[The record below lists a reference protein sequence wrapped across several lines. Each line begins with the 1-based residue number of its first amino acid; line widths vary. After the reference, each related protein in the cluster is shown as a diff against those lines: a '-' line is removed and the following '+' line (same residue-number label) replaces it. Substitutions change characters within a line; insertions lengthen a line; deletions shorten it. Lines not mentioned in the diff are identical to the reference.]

1 MKRQVV
7 QNFLNLP
14 GIAGVALM
22 DSRTRP
28 FFCGLDATLNS
39 QQRDALAQ
47 GIQQVVDTTPAE
59 FDAFSFR
66 FSSRQAHIYKLT
78 QGVILLVL
86 TTDQLP
92 FEDYTPALKQL
103 RSTLEEDLANA
114 VATFRLLAGCVT
126 LSNQPYWS
134 DEGTSKGSSLE
145 PEPSA
150 SSSNGRSQNI
160 RCEEI
165 LAALNHLTDFTTQ
178 YLGKVIVANTWKAS
192 RPDHPWLMFF
202 EIDRSG
208 HFKFTTQTSSPAQE
222 SITPEQH
229 QWLKDWVQAFVD
241 RCSKIIRDF
250 TKILTEKAL
259 DHHQQTLLLPQAT

>member
-1 MKRQVV
+1 MKRQVI

-47 GIQQVVDTTPAE
+47 GIQQVVSTTPVE

-66 FSSRQAHIYKLT
+66 FSGRQAHIYKLT

-86 TTDQLP
+86 TSDQVP
-92 FEDYTPALKQL
+92 FEEYVSALKQL
-103 RSTLEEDLANA
+103 RVTLEEDLANA

-126 LSNQPYWS
+126 LSNSPYWAE
-134 DEGTSKGSSLE
+134 DGTGKTSSRELE
-145 PEPSA
+145 TPVAPSA
-150 SSSNGRSQNI
+150 ARKQTV

-178 YLGKVIVANTWKAS
+178 YLGKVIVANTWKSS
-192 RPDHPWLMFF
+192 RPDNPWLMIF

-208 HFKFTTQTSSPAQE
+208 HFKLTPQAAQSAQE
-222 SITPEQH
+222 GLTPEQH
-229 QWLKDWVQAFVD
+229 QWLKDWVQAFVE

-250 TKILTEKAL
+250 TKILAEKAL
-259 DHHQQTLLLPQAT
+259 DHHQQTLLLSQAL

>member
-1 MKRQVV
+1 MKRQVI

-47 GIQQVVDTTPAE
+47 GIQQVVDTTPIE

-66 FSSRQAHIYKLT
+66 FSGRQAHIYKLT

-86 TTDQLP
+86 TSDQLP
-92 FEDYTPALKQL
+92 FEDYVSALKQL

-126 LSNQPYWS
+126 LSNQSYWS
-134 DEGTSKGSSLE
+134 DGGAAKAPSIEVET
-145 PEPSA
+145 PIPQPSA
-150 SSSNGRSQNI
+150 RNQVVRY
-160 RCEEI
+160 EEI
-165 LAALNHLTDFTTQ
+165 LAALNHLSDFTTQ
-178 YLGKVIVANTWKAS
+178 YLGKVIVANTWKSS
-192 RPDHPWLMFF
+192 RPDYPWLMIF
-202 EIDRSG
+202 ELDRSG
-208 HFKFTTQTSSPAQE
+208 HFKLATPTPLPNQE
-222 SITPEQH
+222 GLTPEQH
-229 QWLKDWVQAFVD
+229 QWLKDWVQAFVE

-250 TKILTEKAL
+250 AKILTEKAL
-259 DHHQQTLLLPQAT
+259 DHHQQNLLLPQTS